1 MFVLFILFHSFET
14 RKRKEKAT
22 VTKLSTVTKVRNEQ
36 ENEHENLRIKRN
48 EMLLSAIRATYDS
61 ALTPIAPFTWF
72 GSNISTFDVAAA
84 LRLCVVL
91 RQLREAGLRAHHA
104 KVKKNNRIG
113 GGGDKNGDGGDLV
126 LKDGSDTVVEERSYV
141 KCIATTLV
149 TVYGGEAIMCA
160 SVYLIYY
167 STSRLEL
174 H

>member
-1 MFVLFILFHSFET
+1 
-14 RKRKEKAT
+14 
-22 VTKLSTVTKVRNEQ
+22 
-36 ENEHENLRIKRN
+36 
-48 EMLLSAIRATYDS
+48 MLLSAIRATYDS

-113 GGGDKNGDGGDLV
+113 EKDGDGGDLV